1 MAGFVRKLISIIT
14 PVHNSQNTIT
24 DCISSV
30 LSQTYDQWEML
41 IVDDCSTDETYN
53 IIEHYLQTDL
63 RIKYIRLDE
72 QSGAAVAR
80 NTGISRSRGAY
91 IAFLDSDDLWESSKL
106 FKQYHF
112 MEENRYKFTYTAYD
126 IVDHNNKYIKAFY
139 PREKVNLHLLRK
151 TCDIGCSTV
160 MYSVEQLGK
169 EYMHNIRRGQDYTL
183 WLKILKL
190 DEYGY
195 CMVEKL
201 TKYRIMEKSLSR
213 NKIKKAIAQWHIYRD
228 IEKIS
233 FVCSVFYF
241 LHYSYN
247 GLKKNRF

>member
-30 LSQTYDQWEML
+30 LSQTYYQWEML

-91 IAFLDSDDLWESSKL
+91 IAFLDSDDLWLPKKIEKQLKFIRDNNLTLSCSSYYTIDERGNRINTRIVKESISYIDMLKSNNIGNL
-106 FKQYHF
+106 
-112 MEENRYKFTYTAYD
+112 TGLYD
-126 IVDHNNKYIKAFY
+126 C
-139 PREKVNLHLLRK
+139 EK
-151 TCDIGCSTV
+151 
-160 MYSVEQLGK
+160 LGK
-169 EYMHNIRRGQDYTL
+169 IYMDNVGHEDYTL
-183 WLKILKL
+183 WLKIMKKVRKTKAVTEPLAEYRIVSNSISANKFKVLKWQWNVYRNILKL
-190 DEYGY
+190 DVFRSTYY
-195 CMVEKL
+195 FICYV
-201 TKYRIMEKSLSR
+201 YFAF
-213 NKIKKAIAQWHIYRD
+213 KKR
-228 IEKIS
+228 
-233 FVCSVFYF
+233 
-241 LHYSYN
+241 
-247 GLKKNRF
+247 R